1 MGARKESYQR
11 NSRNPIVE
19 NGTLEDDQN
28 RRDFTINALA
38 VSINAKNFGQLVDPF
53 SGVEDLK
60 NKIIQTP
67 LAPDKT
73 FDDDPLRMF
82 RAIRFANQLNFKILP
97 STFNSI
103 KSNAARVNILSKE
116 RITEELNKII
126 LCDQPSIGFKLLDE
140 SGLLQQFMPEM
151 VKLKGVDY
159 KDGKGHKDNFYHT
172 LEVLDNICKTTQ
184 DLWLRWAAILHDIA
198 KPKTKRFEAE
208 HGWTFHGHEVVGARM
223 VPKIFKRLRLPLDA
237 KMKFVQKMVALHLR
251 PIVLAKAEVT
261 DSAIRRLLF
270 DAGNDIDTLMKLC
283 DADITTKNEWKQKR
297 YLRNFELVRV
307 KLKEVEEKDQVR
319 NFQPPVSGELI
330 MESFGI
336 APSREVGIIK
346 NAIKEAILDGL
357 INNDYQQAYDYML
370 KQADLLGLKLVIK
383 SNE

>member
-370 KQADLLGLKLVIK
+370 KQGDLLGLKLVIK